1 MGFVEA
7 LSFDWSFD
15 RAKLGN
21 PLALVRSHFPHTF
34 IFHELAEGVL
44 ALIVCNLVVLRDL
57 NEILKTIL
65 DVSKFIEY
73 FLNRRIVVI
82 RLLSQ
87 ELFETLAEFAHFCF
101 GPIVQLLLQL
111 LIPSIRLVVRCD
123 GRVKLV

>member
-44 ALIVCNLVVLRDL
+44 ALIVWNLVVLGDL

-65 DVSKFIEY
+65 DVSKLIQY
-73 FLNRRIVVI
+73 FLNCRIVI
-82 RLLSQ
+82 
-87 ELFETLAEFAHFCF
+87 
-101 GPIVQLLLQL
+101 I
-111 LIPSIRLVVRCD
+111 
-123 GRVKLV
+123 